1 MAEHLF
7 TVEGFEMVSA
17 TTATVTLCGP
27 LSEVQRL
34 CPVGAKVTLSGSK
47 DLDTSERDPLSDV
60 RVDLVRQ
67 RVMIPMPISLSALSE
82 EGAIYKLIDVVCG
95 PGAIVDGRISGRL
108 GAMCVCAYTA
118 SDAWLAELAL
128 QDWRSWA
135 RRAPGLDDALIS
147 ILRVAGVTV
156 ADVLAERE
164 RITAARGMLRGQ
176 PVWTKLKAAYLSLS
190 SQSNQ
195 QAQQDGASFAS
206 AVFRRV
212 TEAAEVAA
220 DGVPPHV

>member
-7 TVEGFEMVSA
+7 TVEGFAMVSA

-34 CPVGAKVTLSGSK
+34 CPVGAKVTLSGRK
-47 DLDTSERDPLSDV
+47 DLDTSERDPLSDI

-67 RVMIPMPISLSALSE
+67 RVMIP
-82 EGAIYKLIDVVCG
+82 DVVCG
-95 PGAIVDGRISGRL
+95 PGSIVDGRISGRL

-118 SDAWLAELAL
+118 SDEWLAELAL

-135 RRAPGLDDALIS
+135 TRPTATAELDHALIS
-147 ILRVAGVTV
+147 ILNVAGVTQ

-164 RITAARGMLRGQ
+164 RVTAARGMLRGQ

-190 SQSNQ
+190 GLSNQ
-195 QAQQDGASFAS
+195 QAQQDAAAFAF
-206 AVFRRV
+206 AIFQRV
-212 TEAAEVAA
+212 TEAAEAAA
-220 DGVPPHV
+220 DGAPHV

>member
-7 TVEGFEMVSA
+7 TVEGFAMVSQ

-27 LSEVQRL
+27 MSEVQRL
-34 CPVGAKVTLSGSK
+34 CSVGAKVTLSGRK

-67 RVMIPMPISLSALSE
+67 RVMIPMPISLPALSE
-82 EGAIYKLIDVVCG
+82 GGAIYTLIDVVCG
-95 PGAIVDGRISGRL
+95 PGSIVDGRISGRL

-118 SDAWLAELAL
+118 SDAWLAELEA
-128 QDWRSWA
+128 QEWRSWA
-135 RRAPGLDDALIS
+135 RRAPSIDDALIS
-147 ILRVAGVTV
+147 ILRVAGVTE

-164 RITAARGMLRGQ
+164 RVTGALGMLRGQ

-190 SQSNQ
+190 GRSNQ
-195 QAQQDGASFAS
+195 EAQQDAAAFAF
-206 AVFRRV
+206 AIFQRV
-212 TEAAEVAA
+212 TEAAEAAA
-220 DGVPPHV
+220 DGVPRV

>member
-1 MAEHLF
+1 
-7 TVEGFEMVSA
+7 MVSA

-34 CPVGAKVTLSGSK
+34 CPVGAKVTLSGRK

-60 RVDLVRQ
+60 HVDLVRQ
-67 RVMIPMPISLSALSE
+67 RVMIPMPNSLSALSE
-82 EGAIYKLIDVVCG
+82 DGAIYKLIDVVCG
-95 PGAIVDGRISGRL
+95 PNSIVDGRISGRL

-118 SDAWLAELAL
+118 SDEWLAELAL

-135 RRAPGLDDALIS
+135 TRPTATAELDHALIS
-147 ILRVAGVTV
+147 ILNVAGVTQ

-164 RITAARGMLRGQ
+164 RVTAARGMLRGQ

-190 SQSNQ
+190 GLSNQ
-195 QAQQDGASFAS
+195 QAQQDAAAFAF
-206 AVFRRV
+206 AIFQRV
-212 TEAAEVAA
+212 TEAAEAAA
-220 DGVPPHV
+220 DGAPHV

>member
-7 TVEGFEMVSA
+7 TVEGFAMVSA

-27 LSEVQRL
+27 MSEVQRL
-34 CPVGAKVTLSGSK
+34 CPVGAKVTLSGRK

-60 RVDLVRQ
+60 HVDLVRQ

-82 EGAIYKLIDVVCG
+82 DGAIYRMIDVVCG
-95 PGAIVDGRISGRL
+95 PNSIVDGRISGRL
-108 GAMCVCAYTA
+108 GAMCVCARGA
-118 SDAWLAELAL
+118 GDAWLAELEL
-128 QDWRSWA
+128 QEWRSWA
-135 RRAPGLDDALIS
+135 RRAPSIDDALIS
-147 ILRVAGVTV
+147 ILNVAGVTQ

-164 RITAARGMLRGQ
+164 RVTAARGMLRGQ
-176 PVWTKLKAAYLSLS
+176 PVWIKLKAAYLSLS
-190 SQSNQ
+190 GLSNQ

-212 TEAAEVAA
+212 EEAAEAAA
-220 DGVPPHV
+220 DGAPRV